1 MVFLKKI
8 AARFSILKELFSFL
22 WANKLWWMMPII
34 IIFVLLGLVIW
45 LTQSSAVVPYI
56 YALF

>member
-1 MVFLKKI
+1 MNFFKKI
-8 AARFSILKELFSFL
+8 VARFSILKELFSFL